1 MNRRAYVTDLKTL
14 QGECSANYLRLVRLL
29 GDTEAGESREFELIS
44 HGRSLGFLCLEVQER
59 APYTTIVRVS
69 QPSALEHSCLEGASL
84 DGSALEQVL
93 SSPRMRVHLYHDAR
107 MAEVTDFQR
116 QRHFDG
122 RYRYPNAHMRQPDEK
137 LQLNRFLGEWLS
149 HGLAHGHALDLSELR

>member
-14 QGECSANYLRLVRLL
+14 QGECSANYVRLLRLL
-29 GDTEAGESREFELIS
+29 GDSEAGENRELELIS
-44 HGRSLGFLCLEVQER
+44 HGRSLGLLCLEVLER

-69 QPSALEHSCLEGASL
+69 QLSSLAHDSL
-84 DGSALEQVL
+84 DTEDVPLSELLSA
-93 SSPRMRVHLYHDAR
+93 PRMRVHLYHDAR

-149 HGLAHGHALDLSELR
+149 HGLAHGHALDLSESR

>member
-14 QGECSANYLRLVRLL
+14 QGECTANYVRLVRLL
-29 GDTEAGESREFELIS
+29 GDVEAGERRELELIS

-59 APYTTIVRVS
+59 APYTTIVWVS
-69 QPSALEHSCLEGASL
+69 QPSSL
-84 DGSALEQVL
+84 DSDALHEGTMHGAL

-122 RYRYPNAHMRQPDEK
+122 RYRYPNVHMHQPDEK
-137 LQLNRFLGEWLS
+137 LQLNRFLGEWLG
-149 HGLAHGHALDLSELR
+149 HGLAHGHVLDLPELP

>member
-14 QGECSANYLRLVRLL
+14 QGECSANYVRLVRLL
-29 GDTEAGESREFELIS
+29 GDTDAGETRELELIS

-59 APYTTIVRVS
+59 APYTTIMRVS
-69 QPSALEHSCLEGASL
+69 QRGAL
-84 DGSALEQVL
+84 DKVL
-93 SSPRMRVHLYHDAR
+93 SSLRMRVHLYHDVR

-122 RYRYPNAHMRQPDEK
+122 RYRYPNAHMHQPDEK

-149 HGLAHGHALDLSELR
+149 HGLAHGHVLDMPELR